1 MFWLFVRR
9 VRGATRAG
17 SAPDYGLDLDD
28 DAKAFFTTA
37 ENFDQLHVSEP
48 SSQCAD
54 FDRSSGRLAA
64 AGGAFL
70 GVNANGGPAG

>member
-1 MFWLFVRR
+1 L
-9 VRGATRAG
+9 G
-17 SAPDYGLDLDD
+17 LDD

-54 FDRSSGRLAA
+54 FGRSGGRLTAA
-64 AGGAFL
+64 AGGFF
-70 GVNANGGPAG
+70 GVNAMGGPTG